1 MSRGARAQA
10 PARRLSTKHML
21 IPKQP
26 PGWNSNPVERTLA
39 VYTPPERRVLNKVAE
54 TADIVEVDGKAVYL
68 LIPSTP
74 ALLDD
79 LARVGAQFVDLDDI
93 EDLEP
98 ANEDG
103 DEKGE
108 SSADT
113 EPSLGAPEGQMDQT
127 NLARGNGDDREYDPA
142 DEGEPDVDDEPSLGS
157 PDGNIDQ
164 TRWACGSYDD
174 REHDPAD
181 DRQPDED
188 YEPDLEGMWERPF
201 V

>member
-1 MSRGARAQA
+1 MRRG
-10 PARRLSTKHML
+10 PDGLPEVARRYPPQVPAKRLSSKHMML
-21 IPKQP
+21 PKSA
-26 PGWNSNPVERTLA
+26 PGWNNNPVERALA

-54 TADIVEVDGKAVYL
+54 TADIVEVDGKAAYL

-79 LARVGAQFVDLDDI
+79 LAQVGAQFVDLDDI

-103 DEKGE
+103 ETGE
-108 SSADT
+108 
-113 EPSLGAPEGQMDQT
+113 G
-127 NLARGNGDDREYDPA
+127 
-142 DEGEPDVDDEPSLGS
+142 PDCEPSLGS
-157 PDGNIDQ
+157 PDGQIDQ
-164 TRWACGSYDD
+164 TRWACGSYND

-181 DRQPDED
+181 IGEPED
-188 YEPDLEGMWERPF
+188 HL